1 MNSTSQTPR
10 RSARRSR
17 NPLNSTSQTPPSWTY
32 EEAERYLLSLEP
44 LGWRFGLDRIRRLV
58 TVLGMPQHR
67 FASIHVVGTN
77 GKSSVT
83 EMTAALLEAHG
94 RTAGVYLSPHTE
106 RWSERV
112 RVGGAEI
119 GGEEF
124 GAAVERTAQSIEVVN
139 RSLDEGESVTQFE
152 AATAA
157 AFVALAQSGVEFG
170 VIEAGL
176 GGRLDATNVLPSL
189 ATVLTSVGL
198 EHTEW
203 LGDTETEIAA
213 EKLAVLRDHSTLVV
227 GELSPAV
234 RSLAEETAR
243 ERSAALVTAA
253 DHDPEVAGLAVP
265 GAYARRNFTVASAA
279 ATAVIGPLDPDRVHA
294 VAAGLELPGRMEVLP
309 GDPPMVL
316 DAAHNPPGAAAL
328 AEALPEVVDGAPIVA
343 CLALLADKDAA
354 RVLAALAPR
363 VELAV
368 CTELPVDLLANA
380 GRPAARSL
388 HAPRLAEAAAHAGI
402 ATEIVSEPVAAVRR
416 AVAEARAR
424 SGAALVSGSHY
435 LLRYAFQARS

>member
-1 MNSTSQTPR
+1 
-10 RSARRSR
+10 
-17 NPLNSTSQTPPSWTY
+17 
-32 EEAERYLLSLEP
+32 
-44 LGWRFGLDRIRRLV
+44 V

-94 RTAGVYLSPHTE
+94 RRAGVYVSPHTD

-119 GGEEF
+119 GAAEF
-124 GAAVERTAQSIEVVN
+124 GAAVERTAQSVEVVN
-139 RSLDEGESVTQFE
+139 RSLEDGESVTQFE

-157 AFVALAQSGVEFG
+157 AFVALAQAGVEFG

-176 GGRLDATNVLPSL
+176 GGRLDATNVLPSR

-203 LGDTETEIAA
+203 LGDTEEEIAA
-213 EKLAVLRDHSTLVV
+213 EKLAVLRDHSTLVI
-227 GELSPAV
+227 GELAPGV
-234 RSLAEETAR
+234 RALAEATAR
-243 ERSAALVTAA
+243 ERSAPLVTAA
-253 DHDPEVAGLAVP
+253 EHDPQIELAVP

-279 ATAVIGPLDPDRVHA
+279 ATAVLGPLDPDRVHG
-294 VAAGLELPGRMEVLP
+294 VAAGLELPGRMEVLD
-309 GDPPMVL
+309 GEPPMIL

-328 AEALPEVVDGAPIVA
+328 AEALPEAVDGAPVIA
-343 CLALLADKDAA
+343 CLALLADKDAPG
-354 RVLAALAPR
+354 VLSALAPR
-363 VELAV
+363 IASVV
-368 CTELPVDLLANA
+368 CTELPADRLARA

-388 HAPRLAEAAAHAGI
+388 DADRLAEAAVAAGI
-402 ATEIVSEPVAAVRR
+402 ATEVVPEPVAAVSR

-424 SGAALVSGSHY
+424 SGATLVSGSHY
-435 LLRYAFQARS
+435 LLRYAVEARSERSGRPPGTRE